1 MKRISLICL
10 IIVGLIV
17 FSACGKD
24 NQPSSDDPISA
35 APVTENIVVG
45 EGGEY
50 PLPGKLTLPGSG
62 DKFPV
67 VILVHGSGPSDRN
80 ETMGKQALF
89 SDLSYELA
97 RRGIATICYDKHTY
111 VYTKDMSAMTDLT
124 VKEEVIDDVMT
135 AVSVALNDDRIDHD
149 SIYVAGHSFGGYLI
163 PRIDAADTDDSIA
176 GYISLAGSA
185 LSPAEVL
192 PEQIDYI
199 LSVSS
204 DSDADKE
211 AYRNLY
217 MTAYNKIMGLTEAD
231 RDRKTIILGAYPA
244 YWLDLAD
251 YDPVE
256 SAKSIKEPMLFL
268 QGEHD
273 YQVTMDNF
281 SLWKDGLGQR
291 DNAQFITYPDL
302 SHTFVKTEKMS
313 TPDDYYTYATADE
326 SVSRDIAQFISSH
339 KIGT

>member
-1 MKRISLICL
+1 MKRYCLICL
-10 IIVGLIV
+10 IITALMI
-17 FSACGKD
+17 FSSCDKNAET
-24 NQPSSDDPISA
+24 DPVITN
-35 APVTENIVVG
+35 PVSENITIS
-45 EGGEY
+45 EGGQY

-67 VILVHGSGPSDRN
+67 VVLVHGSGPSDRN

-97 RRGIATICYDKHTY
+97 RRGIATICYDKRTY
-111 VYTKDMSAMTDLT
+111 VYTKDMTAMTDLT
-124 VKEEVIDDVMT
+124 VKEEVIDDVMS
-135 AVSVALNDDRIDHD
+135 AVSLAMSDERMD
-149 SIYVAGHSFGGYLI
+149 SHRIYVAGHSFGGYLI

-211 AYRNLY
+211 AYRRLY
-217 MTAYNKIMGLTEAD
+217 MTAYDKIMGLTEAD
-231 RDRKTIILGAYPA
+231 RDGKTIILGAYPA
-244 YWLDLAD
+244 YWLDIAD
-251 YDPVE
+251 YNPVE
-256 SAKSIKEPMLFL
+256 SAKSVKEPMLFL

-273 YQVTMDNF
+273 YQVTMENF
-281 SLWKDGLGQR
+281 SLWKNGLSYR
-291 DNAQFITYPDL
+291 DDVKFITYPDL

-326 SVSRDIAQFISSH
+326 SVSIDIAKFISELN
-339 KIGT
+339 K

>member
-10 IIVGLIV
+10 IIAGLIV
-17 FSACGKD
+17 FSACGKGD
-24 NQPSSDDPISA
+24 EPPANDPISA
-35 APVTENIVVG
+35 APITENIVVG
-45 EGGEY
+45 DGGEY

-80 ETMGKQALF
+80 ETVGKQALF

-97 RRGIATICYDKHTY
+97 RHGVATICYDKRTY
-111 VYTKDMSAMTDLT
+111 VYTTDMSAMTDLT

-135 AVSVALNDDRIDHD
+135 AVSLALSDERIDLD
-149 SIYVAGHSFGGYLI
+149 RIYVAGHSFGGYLI
-163 PRIDAADTDDSIA
+163 PRIDAADTSDSIA

-185 LSPAEVL
+185 LSPAQVL

-217 MTAYNKIMGLTEAD
+217 KTAYDTIVGLTEAD
-231 RDRKTIILGAYPA
+231 RDRKTVILGAYPA

-251 YDPVE
+251 YNPVE
-256 SAKSIKEPMLFL
+256 SAKSVKEPMLFL

-273 YQVTMDNF
+273 YQVTMENF
-281 SLWKDGLGQR
+281 SLWKNGLEQR
-291 DNAQFITYPDL
+291 DDVKFITYPDL

-326 SVSRDIAQFISSH
+326 SVSEDIAKFIDELSE
-339 KIGT
+339 